1 MIYIS
6 CNWELLN
13 RVTEGMLYDYADADK
28 IIRRLERQLEQ
39 KKLESFPQV
48 TTSIVIFNHNSGEPV
63 SKVEM
68 YYTRSDIAATL
79 AKIEKMKKE
88 VEIMNSVM
96 AGMSEYDINFMN
108 IKYCKKKTRP
118 EIAKQ
123 LGISVRWC
131 LELDKRILKKVYHAR
146 KRVPKT

>member
-1 MIYIS
+1 M
-6 CNWELLN
+6 
-13 RVTEGMLYDYADADK
+13 
-28 IIRRLERQLEQ
+28 QLEQ

-68 YYTRSDIAATL
+68 YYTRSDIAAIL